1 MNTFTWSFSSF
12 KEYVNCPRQYHAT
25 RVLKEY
31 EKKPSKEMLY
41 GSEVHKALEDYVCEG
56 KKLAKNYQRFKAR
69 VDQLVAIPGEKLTE
83 KKMAITYDRTPCE
96 FDSNDRWVRGI
107 ADLLIIDGNHAFV
120 VDYKTGSSRYPDP
133 KQLRLMALM
142 TFAHYPEVETV
153 KGGLLFLMNDVFIP
167 EEYKRSS
174 IEESWGHFTPTL
186 ARLQNSYDTG
196 TWPPNTTPLCR
207 FCPVSTCEFNRS

>member
-12 KEYVNCPRQYHAT
+12 KEYVNCPRQYHET
-25 RVLKEY
+25 RVLKKH

-56 KKLAKNYQRFKAR
+56 KELVKNYQRFKTR

-83 KKMAITYDRTPCE
+83 KKMAITHDQAPCA

-142 TFAHYPEVETV
+142 TFAHYPEVQTV

-167 EEYKRSS
+167 EEYERSS
-174 IEESWGHFTPTL
+174 IGESWGYFTPTL
-186 ARLQNSYDTG
+186 ARLQNSYDTDV
-196 TWPPNTTPLCR
+196 WPPNTTPLCR
-207 FCPVSTCEFNRS
+207 FCPVSSCEFNRS